1 MNMEEIKDGYFNY
14 LVNEMLEAIMNA
26 DEYTCK
32 DFLILKM
39 EMLVNI
45 HRMLSSRDNYN
56 RIIEMLREEEKN
68 RNEVDDR
75 HEITR

>member
-14 LVNEMLEAIMNA
+14 IVNEILEAIMNA

-32 DFLILKM
+32 DFLTLKM

-45 HRMLSSRDNYN
+45 HRMLQSREQYEH
-56 RIIEMLREEEKN
+56 IIEVLNEDEKK
-68 RNEVDDR
+68 RLK
-75 HEITR
+75 

>member
-14 LVNEMLEAIMNA
+14 IVNEILEAIMNA

-32 DFLILKM
+32 DFLALKM

-45 HRMLSSRDNYN
+45 HKMLSSREQYEH
-56 RIIEMLREEEKN
+56 IIEVLNEDEK
-68 RNEVDDR
+68 
-75 HEITR
+75 TRSRK

>member
-14 LVNEMLEAIMNA
+14 LVNEILEALMNA

-32 DFLILKM
+32 DFLALKM

-45 HRMLSSRDNYN
+45 HKMLQTREQYEH
-56 RIIEMLREEEKN
+56 IIEVLNEDEKKRLR
-68 RNEVDDR
+68 
-75 HEITR
+75 

>member
-14 LVNEMLEAIMNA
+14 IVNEILEAIMNA

-32 DFLILKM
+32 DFLALKM

-45 HRMLSSRDNYN
+45 HKMLSSREQYEH
-56 RIIEMLREEEKN
+56 IIEVLNEDEKKRLR
-68 RNEVDDR
+68 
-75 HEITR
+75 

>member
-1 MNMEEIKDGYFNY
+1 MNMEEIKDCYFNY
-14 LVNEMLEAIMNA
+14 IVNEILEAIMSA

-45 HRMLSSRDNYN
+45 HKMLQTREQYEH
-56 RIIEMLREEEKN
+56 IIEVLNEDEK
-68 RNEVDDR
+68 
-75 HEITR
+75 TRSRK

>member
-32 DFLILKM
+32 DFLLLKM

-45 HRMLSSRDNYN
+45 NKMLSSRENYN
-56 RIIEMLREEEKN
+56 RIIEMLREYEK
-68 RNEVDDR
+68 
-75 HEITR
+75 TR